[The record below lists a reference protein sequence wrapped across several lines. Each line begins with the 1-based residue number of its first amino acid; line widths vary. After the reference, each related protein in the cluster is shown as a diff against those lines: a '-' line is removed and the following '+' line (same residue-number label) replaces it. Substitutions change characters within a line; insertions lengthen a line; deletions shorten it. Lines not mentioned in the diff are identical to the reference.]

1 MKLNIV
7 TTNLRR
13 WAAALGMVGVR
24 QELTGGGV
32 ESGVAP
38 AAEELACQIK
48 GLLRNYVPVKCPF
61 KNVWVNSI

>member
-1 MKLNIV
+1 M
-7 TTNLRR
+7 
-13 WAAALGMVGVR
+13 R